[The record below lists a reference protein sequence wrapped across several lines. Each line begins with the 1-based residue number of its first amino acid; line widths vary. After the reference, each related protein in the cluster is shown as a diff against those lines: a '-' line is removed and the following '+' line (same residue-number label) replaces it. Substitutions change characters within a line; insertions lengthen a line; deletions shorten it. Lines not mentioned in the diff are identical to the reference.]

1 MPKEPQDLYDEEPD
15 DQHETLKADQESD
28 TEPVGLLP
36 KSVLQGKTYSV
47 GDTVTFKITGIHDD
61 QIEVSP
67 SGSAEPKE
75 AEDSEETEMEDEM
88 EGEPAAVE
96 GEKSGEPMYD

>member
-1 MPKEPQDLYDEEPD
+1 MPKPQDLYDEEPD

-67 SGSAEPKE
+67 SSSAEPAESDE
-75 AEDSEETEMEDEM
+75 AEDEAEDEM
-88 EGEPAAVE
+88 ETEGEPEVAEA
-96 GEKSGEPMYD
+96 GKSGEPLYE

>member
-1 MPKEPQDLYDEEPD
+1 MPNPQDLYDEEPD
-15 DQHETLKADQESD
+15 DQHETLKEDQESD

-67 SGSAEPKE
+67 SGSAEPE
-75 AEDSEETEMEDEM
+75 EEEDSEETEMEDEM
-88 EGEPAAVE
+88 EGKPEAAE
-96 GEKSGEPMYD
+96 SEKSGEPMYD

>member
-15 DQHETLKADQESD
+15 DQHETLKADEQSD

-36 KSVLQGKTYSV
+36 KSVLKGKTYSV

-61 QIEVSP
+61 QIEVSSP
-67 SGSAEPKE
+67 GSDESSESDEDE
-75 AEDSEETEMEDEM
+75 AEDGMET
-88 EGEPAAVE
+88 EGEPEAAE
-96 GEKSGEPMYD
+96 AGKPGEPMYE